1 MKGEKK
7 HRENMGL
14 VKKND
19 FLCFYLR
26 MSDFF
31 CTFARLLHKCARCR
45 ALDGKN
51 EQLFGEKRPSI

>member
-19 FLCFYLR
+19 FLCFSLR
-26 MSDFF
+26 MSDIF
-31 CTFARLLHKCARCR
+31 CTFARLLHKCARC
-45 ALDGKN
+45 
-51 EQLFGEKRPSI
+51 